1 MPPRRFARAA
11 LLLGAAL
18 GASAQPPSPP
28 FPAPARPAPTFS
40 WATIPLAFHGANTS
54 GLYDAA
60 AVAQLSRYNMVTIE
74 KWYTPCGA
82 QHPSQSGPDCDVEDK
97 MYATFAQL
105 KASAS
110 GDGGRNLTTILYLN
124 TMFDFAFY
132 RLNGIVEAREAAGER
147 LLLRDERG
155 AVVRLCNDGDHY
167 CGVSFFDHS
176 LESMRALWME
186 AVRNATASGS
196 VDGVFGDHATQ
207 RITPGGGGGAPA
219 TLCNGKPLQCWNF
232 TDDFAAAF
240 NLGHA
245 WLVNATQDMLSRL
258 PGAGP
263 IIDGPYGAY
272 DTSPC
277 NFTSLRARV
286 LAGRA
291 GDAAFVIEA
300 SAGGCTPDESCMAN
314 FLCAAEEF
322 TYLSCLSSG
331 PVLPPF
337 LPEYG
342 RALGAPTGPPVEAA
356 GVVTRSFRSSA
367 GLTTARVDLAS
378 GSGTIAWAAGA
389 V

>member
-1 MPPRRFARAA
+1 
-11 LLLGAAL
+11 
-18 GASAQPPSPP
+18 
-28 FPAPARPAPTFS
+28 
-40 WATIPLAFHGANTS
+40 
-54 GLYDAA
+54 
-60 AVAQLSRYNMVTIE
+60 
-74 KWYTPCGA
+74 
-82 QHPSQSGPDCDVEDK
+82 VEDK
-97 MYATFAQL
+97 MFATFAQL
-105 KASAS
+105 KAAAAS
-110 GDGGRNLTTILYLN
+110 DGRNLTTLLYLN

-132 RLNGIVEAREAAGER
+132 RLNGIVEAREAAGEHV
-147 LLLRDERG
+147 LLRDEHG
-155 AVVRLCNDGDHY
+155 TIVQLCNDGDHF
-167 CGVSFFDHS
+167 CNVTFFDHS
-176 LESMRALWME
+176 LESVRALWME
-186 AVRNATASGS
+186 AVRNATTSGS
-196 VDGVFGDHATQ
+196 TDGVFGDHASQ
-207 RITPGGGGGAPA
+207 LITPGGGGGAPA
-219 TLCNGKPLQCWNF
+219 TLCNGRPRLCWNF

-245 WLVNATQDMLSRL
+245 WVVNATQDMLSRL

-272 DTSPC
+272 NVSPC
-277 NFTSLRARV
+277 NYTSLRERV

-314 FLCAAEEF
+314 FLCAAEEY

-337 LPEYG
+337 LPEYA

-378 GSGTIAWAAGA
+378 GAGTIAWAGA
-389 V
+389 